1 MAGAFTLIRTAKFG
15 AQANSRKWRKKVN
28 AIEIR
33 GLRKDYRGKK
43 GEKIE
48 ALKNLDLQIGAAEVF
63 GFLGPNGAGKSTT
76 IKTLM
81 GLITPTAGVAML
93 FDVPVKNH
101 SARKRVGYLPENP
114 SFYDFLSGKE
124 YLTFVGKAFGMND
137 TSVAMES
144 ERVLRLMELRD
155 ASHRP
160 IRSYSKGM
168 VQRLGLAQ
176 ALLHDPDLY
185 VLDEPM
191 SGLDPMG
198 RALVKDIIKDLKG
211 RGKTVFFSTHITSDV
226 ETVCDRVGVIV
237 KGQLKA
243 IDNVTKILKRGI
255 EGYHVQVAQDINEGL
270 VPGFKVTKKSP
281 DMSEVYVPKEKI
293 TEFLDVIA
301 KTGVKIELI
310 EPKRKDIEAF
320 FLEIVSENL

>member
-1 MAGAFTLIRTAKFG
+1 
-15 AQANSRKWRKKVN
+15 VN
-28 AIEIR
+28 AIEIS

-48 ALKNLDLQIGAAEVF
+48 ALKSLDLKIGAAEVF

-81 GLITPTAGVAML
+81 GLIMPTAGVATL
-93 FDVPVKNH
+93 YGVPVTNS

-114 SFYDFLSGKE
+114 SFYDFLSGRE
-124 YLTFVGKAFGMND
+124 YLNFVGKAFGMNN
-137 TSVAMES
+137 TSVTMEC
-144 ERVLRLMELRD
+144 ERVLRLMELHD
-155 ASHRP
+155 ASHRT

-243 IDNVTKILKRGI
+243 IDNVAKILKRGI
-255 EGYHVQVAQDINEGL
+255 EGYHIQVAQDIDEGL
-270 VPGFKVTKKSP
+270 VPGFEFTKKSP

-293 TEFLDVIA
+293 TNFLDVIA

-320 FLEIVSENL
+320 FLEIVSEN